1 MDHPH
6 ALYLGNASVSGIGYV
21 SAEKVSP
28 SPIMILA
35 DMKCAIDIEKRQ
47 TRTGRASLKD
57 CLNRTIAEYNR
68 SVTVKKHR
76 VDAQRKQLIYNLLL
90 IFEDMYANESI

>member
-1 MDHPH
+1 
-6 ALYLGNASVSGIGYV
+6 
-21 SAEKVSP
+21 
-28 SPIMILA
+28 MILA

-47 TRTGRASLKD
+47 SRGGRASLKD

-76 VDAQRKQLIYNLLL
+76 VDGQRKQLIYNLFL
-90 IFEDMYANESI
+90 IFGGMCATESV